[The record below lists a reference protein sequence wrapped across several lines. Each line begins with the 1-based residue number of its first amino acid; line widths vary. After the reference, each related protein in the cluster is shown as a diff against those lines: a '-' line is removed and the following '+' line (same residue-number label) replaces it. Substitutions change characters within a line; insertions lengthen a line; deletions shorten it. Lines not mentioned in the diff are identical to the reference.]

1 MNLKSTNVLHSL
13 CYQFVFSSLITAS
26 ALAHPGHYHSP
37 DEVDEFD
44 ASRAQFMHLHGTLE
58 ISLALL
64 AIASV
69 GVFKMNLN
77 PRVRAGA
84 ALAFCGSLA
93 AISIL

>member
-1 MNLKSTNVLHSL
+1 MNLKYTNAPQML
-13 CYQFVFSSLITAS
+13 CTQFVFSAMITAS

-44 ASRAQFMHLHGTLE
+44 AFRANYLHLHGALE

-64 AIASV
+64 AIASIAI
-69 GVFKMNLN
+69 FKLSHDR
-77 PRVRAGA
+77 RVRIGA

-93 AISIL
+93 AISTR